1 MKRILIIMAVLMML
15 CPDIYALTKKAEDSP
30 AVQVLTSNKNAR
42 KLEGGMLKL
51 ARPALKKTPMAVV
64 MDDIDMMVMYSISQ
78 KADEEEK
85 QFAQQAINVLES
97 YNKVSEI
104 DDPDYRMSIYIDNP
118 VGENFSEIILYTSR
132 PDASIMVFIGDFTIA
147 SLKKVGEIS
156 DQKRM
161 ERRRAKR

>member
-1 MKRILIIMAVLMML
+1 MIMAVLMML
-15 CPDIYALTKKAEDSP
+15 CPDIYASGKKAEESP
-30 AVQVLTSNKNAR
+30 AVQVLTSNKNAK

-78 KADEEEK
+78 KADEKEK
-85 QFAQQAINVLES
+85 QFAQQAINVLEK

-104 DDPDYRMSIYIDNP
+104 DDPDYRMCIYIDNP

-132 PDASIMVFIGDFTIA
+132 PDASIMVFVGNFTIG

-156 DQKRM
+156 DQRRM
-161 ERRRAKR
+161 ERRRARR

>member
-1 MKRILIIMAVLMML
+1 MIMAVLMML
-15 CPDIYALTKKAEDSP
+15 CPDIYTSSKKAEESP

-78 KADEEEK
+78 KAEEEEK
-85 QFAQQAINVLES
+85 QFAEQAINVLKS

-104 DDPDYRMSIYIDNP
+104 NDPEYRMSIYIDNP

-132 PDASIMVFIGDFTIA
+132 PDASIMVFVGNFTIG

-156 DQKRM
+156 DQRRM
-161 ERRRAKR
+161 ERRQAKH

>member
-1 MKRILIIMAVLMML
+1 MIMAVLTML
-15 CPDIYALTKKAEDSP
+15 CPDIYASGKKAEESP
-30 AVQVLTSNKNAR
+30 AVQVLTSNKNA
-42 KLEGGMLKL
+42 KTLEGGMLKL
-51 ARPALKKTPMAVV
+51 ARPVLKKTPMAVV

-85 QFAQQAINVLES
+85 QFAERAINVLEN

-104 DDPDYRMSIYIDNP
+104 DDPDYRMSIYIDKP

-132 PDASIMVFIGDFTIA
+132 PDAAIMVFVGNFTIG

-156 DQKRM
+156 DQRRM
-161 ERRRAKR
+161 ERRQAKR

>member
-1 MKRILIIMAVLMML
+1 M
-15 CPDIYALTKKAEDSP
+15 
-30 AVQVLTSNKNAR
+30 LTSGKNAR

-85 QFAQQAINVLES
+85 QFAQQAINVLEK

-132 PDASIMVFIGDFTIA
+132 PDASIMVFVGNFTIG

-156 DQKRM
+156 DQRRM
-161 ERRRAKR
+161 ERRRARR

>member
-1 MKRILIIMAVLMML
+1 MML
-15 CPDIYALTKKAEDSP
+15 CPDIYASAKKAEDSP
-30 AVQVLTSNKNAR
+30 AVQVLSSNKNAR

-64 MDDIDMMVMYSISQ
+64 MDNIDMMVMYSISQ

-85 QFAQQAINVLES
+85 QFAAQAINVLKN
-97 YNKVSEI
+97 YQKVSEI
-104 DDPDYRMSIYIDNP
+104 NDPDYRMSIYIDNP

-132 PDASIMVFIGDFTIA
+132 PDASIMVFVGDFTIE

-156 DQKRM
+156 DQRRM
-161 ERRRAKR
+161 ERRRARR

>member
-1 MKRILIIMAVLMML
+1 MIMAVLMML
-15 CPDIYALTKKAEDSP
+15 CPDIYASAKKAEESP
-30 AVQVLTSNKNAR
+30 AVQVLTSNKNAK

-85 QFAQQAINVLES
+85 QFAAQAINVLEK

-104 DDPDYRMSIYIDNP
+104 DDPDYRMCIYIDNP
-118 VGENFSEIILYTSR
+118 VGENFSEIILYISR
-132 PDASIMVFIGDFTIA
+132 PDPSIMVFVGNFTIG

-156 DQKRM
+156 DQRRL

>member
-1 MKRILIIMAVLMML
+1 MAVLMML
-15 CPDIYALTKKAEDSP
+15 CPDIYASGKKAEESP
-30 AVQVLTSNKNAR
+30 AVQVLTSNKNAK

-78 KADEEEK
+78 KADEKEK
-85 QFAQQAINVLES
+85 QFAQQAINVLEK

-132 PDASIMVFIGDFTIA
+132 PDASIMVFVGNFTIG

-156 DQKRM
+156 DQRRM
-161 ERRRAKR
+161 ERRQAKH

>member
-1 MKRILIIMAVLMML
+1 MIMAVLMML
-15 CPDIYALTKKAEDSP
+15 CPYIYASEKKAEESP

-85 QFAQQAINVLES
+85 QFAAQAINVLES

-104 DDPDYRMSIYIDNP
+104 DDPDYRMCIYIDNP

-132 PDASIMVFIGDFTIA
+132 PDASIMVFVGNFTIG

-156 DQKRM
+156 DQRRM
-161 ERRRAKR
+161 ERRQAKH

>member
-1 MKRILIIMAVLMML
+1 MIMAVLMML
-15 CPDIYALTKKAEDSP
+15 CPDIYASGKKAEESP

-132 PDASIMVFIGDFTIA
+132 PDASIMVFVGNFTIG

-156 DQKRM
+156 DQRRM
-161 ERRRAKR
+161 ERRQAKR

>member
-1 MKRILIIMAVLMML
+1 MRRIMMIMAVLMML
-15 CPDIYALTKKAEDSP
+15 CPDIYASSKKAEESP

-78 KADEEEK
+78 KANEEEK
-85 QFAQQAINVLES
+85 QFAEQAINVLKS

-104 DDPDYRMSIYIDNP
+104 NDPEYRMSIYIDNP

-132 PDASIMVFIGDFTIA
+132 PDASIMVFVGNFTIG

-156 DQKRM
+156 DQRRL
-161 ERRRAKR
+161 ERKRAKR

>member
-1 MKRILIIMAVLMML
+1 MRRIMMIMAVLMML
-15 CPDIYALTKKAEDSP
+15 CPDIYASEKKAEESP
-30 AVQVLTSNKNAR
+30 AVQVLTSNKNAK

-51 ARPALKKTPMAVV
+51 ARPVLKKTPMAVV

-78 KADEEEK
+78 KADEKEK
-85 QFAQQAINVLES
+85 QFAQQAINVLEK

-132 PDASIMVFIGDFTIA
+132 PDASIMVFVGNFTIG

-156 DQKRM
+156 DQRRM
-161 ERRRAKR
+161 ERRQAKH

>member
-1 MKRILIIMAVLMML
+1 MRRIMMIMAVLMML
-15 CPDIYALTKKAEDSP
+15 CPDIYASEKKAEESP

-78 KADEEEK
+78 KAEEEEK
-85 QFAQQAINVLES
+85 QFAEQAINVLKS

-104 DDPDYRMSIYIDNP
+104 NDPEYRMSIYIDNP

-132 PDASIMVFIGDFTIA
+132 PDASIMVFVGNFTIG

-156 DQKRM
+156 DQRRM
-161 ERRRAKR
+161 ERKRAKR

>member
-132 PDASIMVFIGDFTIA
+132 PDPSIMVFIGDFTIA

-156 DQKRM
+156 DQRRM
-161 ERRRAKR
+161 ERRQAKR

>member
-1 MKRILIIMAVLMML
+1 MRRIMMIMAVLMML
-15 CPDIYALTKKAEDSP
+15 CPDIYASEKKAEESP

-78 KADEEEK
+78 KAEEEEK
-85 QFAQQAINVLES
+85 QFVEQAINVLKS

-104 DDPDYRMSIYIDNP
+104 NDPEYRMSIYIDNP

-132 PDASIMVFIGDFTIA
+132 PDASIMVFVGNFTIG

-156 DQKRM
+156 DQRRM
-161 ERRRAKR
+161 ERKRAKR

>member
-118 VGENFSEIILYTSR
+118 VCENFSEIILYTSR
-132 PDASIMVFIGDFTIA
+132 PDPSIMVFIGDFTIA

-156 DQKRM
+156 DQRRM
-161 ERRRAKR
+161 ERRRARR

>member
-132 PDASIMVFIGDFTIA
+132 PDPSIMVFIGDFTIA

>member
-1 MKRILIIMAVLMML
+1 
-15 CPDIYALTKKAEDSP
+15 
-30 AVQVLTSNKNAR
+30 
-42 KLEGGMLKL
+42 MLKL

-132 PDASIMVFIGDFTIA
+132 PDASIMVFVGNFTIG

-156 DQKRM
+156 DQRRM
-161 ERRRAKR
+161 ERRQAKR

>member
-1 MKRILIIMAVLMML
+1 MIMAVLMML
-15 CPDIYALTKKAEDSP
+15 CPDIYASGKKAEESP

-132 PDASIMVFIGDFTIA
+132 PDASIMVFVGNFTIG

-156 DQKRM
+156 DQRRL
-161 ERRRAKR
+161 ERRQAKR

>member
-161 ERRRAKR
+161 ERRRARR

>member
-1 MKRILIIMAVLMML
+1 MIMAVLMML
-15 CPDIYALTKKAEDSP
+15 CPNIYASGKKAEESP

-132 PDASIMVFIGDFTIA
+132 PDASIMVFVGNFTIG

-156 DQKRM
+156 DQRRM
-161 ERRRAKR
+161 ERRQAKR

>member
-1 MKRILIIMAVLMML
+1 MAVLMML
-15 CPDIYALTKKAEDSP
+15 CPDIYASGKKAEESP

-64 MDDIDMMVMYSISQ
+64 MDNIDMMVMYSISQ

-104 DDPDYRMSIYIDNP
+104 DDPDYRMCIYIDNP

-132 PDASIMVFIGDFTIA
+132 PDASIMVFVGNFTIG

-156 DQKRM
+156 DQRRM
-161 ERRRAKR
+161 ERRQAKR